1 MKSVVSLAVGANH
14 DIGPYIAQSTGRGE
28 NLINSRTDMSFASDT
43 VEREADMD
51 VRSKRE
57 LWSGLQL
64 YRYRIG
70 DDQDRRTS
78 IR

>member
-1 MKSVVSLAVGANH
+1 MSKSVVSLAVGAN
-14 DIGPYIAQSTGRGE
+14 IGPYIAQSTGRGE
-28 NLINSRTDMSFASDT
+28 NLINSRTDMSVASDT
-43 VEREADMD
+43 VEHEADMD

-70 DDQDRRTS
+70 DDQVRRTS
-78 IR
+78 VR